1 MKRKKT
7 VLFKSKRTHNLE
19 TLKRIHRKWGTLS
32 QSPPTRNPALMSI
45 NTNPPP
51 RFRISS
57 PHNSSITIPLS
68 PSITPAPIFPRTLQ
82 ELQQSGLWGVSPL
95 HQHQPKE
102 VTITWRFWNVTNITT
117 TNKNNDYNVVFI
129 NNVYNKA
136 SAMHTHGWF
145 FFVPPPPPPPLPPVA
160 FVQRYHYKRVWQ
172 HIHVSFSQEV
182 IHLSLNFSC
191 GLLLIG
197 PLILPSHPFS
207 QMVHNFR

>member
-1 MKRKKT
+1 MRYT
-7 VLFKSKRTHNLE
+7 VTESTNQKSCSHE
-19 TLKRIHRKWGTLS
+19 H
-32 QSPPTRNPALMSI
+32 QHE
-45 NTNPPP
+45 PPP

-82 ELQQSGLWGVSPL
+82 ELQRSGLWGVSPL

-145 FFVPPPPPPPLPPVA
+145 FFLPPPPPPPYPTLLLYRGITTNESHSISM
-160 FVQRYHYKRVWQ
+160 F
-172 HIHVSFSQEV
+172 
-182 IHLSLNFSC
+182 LSLRKWSTYHW
-191 GLLLIG
+191 
-197 PLILPSHPFS
+197 ILVVACCSLVP
-207 QMVHNFR
+207 